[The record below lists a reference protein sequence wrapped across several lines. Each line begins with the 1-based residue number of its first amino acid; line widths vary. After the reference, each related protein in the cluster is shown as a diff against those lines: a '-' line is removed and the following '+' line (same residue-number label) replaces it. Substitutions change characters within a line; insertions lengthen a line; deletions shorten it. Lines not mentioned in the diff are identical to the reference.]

1 MKKFP
6 LFFSFLI
13 LIAFTDVLF
22 GCSRTVFGEPPC
34 ASWTR
39 ADVVFSGKV
48 LKVENIPKGEDF
60 PKGSKKIL
68 FQVLQNFKGADN
80 PSFAVVTNI
89 LIGTDGVNIIK
100 KGETWI
106 VYARNDIVGKSFTE
120 FRRAK
125 VEAKTSNEELE
136 TLKSI
141 IDGKTSAAISG
152 QIVSQ
157 SQNAAYLVEPVEITV
172 EGNGQ
177 RFSAKTDA
185 DGFFDFPMPS
195 EGKYKVEIKFP
206 YNASLVWDEGLLGTS
221 LAEGNPTIFKY
232 NVSLNDGDC
241 VYSFFE
247 VLRK

>member
-1 MKKFP
+1 MK
-6 LFFSFLI
+6 FFLLSLLI
-13 LIAFTDVLF
+13 LIAFADVSA
-22 GCSRTVFGEPPC
+22 GCSRTKFGEPPC

-48 LKVENIPKGEDF
+48 LKVEDIPKGEDF
-60 PKGSKKIL
+60 PKGSRKLL

-80 PSFAVVTNI
+80 PTFAVVTNI
-89 LIGTDGVNIIK
+89 LINTDGVNIIK

-125 VEAKTSNEELE
+125 VEPKTSNEELE

-141 IDGKTSAAISG
+141 IAGKTSAAISG

-157 SQNAAYLVEPVEITV
+157 SQNAVYLFEPVEITV
-172 EGNGQ
+172 EGNGK

-195 EGKYKVEIKFP
+195 EGKYKVELKFP
-206 YNASLVWDEGLLGTS
+206 FEASLIWDEGLLGTS
-221 LAEGNPTIFKY
+221 FAQGNPTFFKY
-232 NVSLNDGDC
+232 DVSLNDGDC

-247 VLRK
+247 VSRK